1 MKEKRILTMFI
12 TSAIALVVSLV
23 VTFGIVLTL
32 ADPVVAT
39 GLTRYEYRYGGTNS
53 SIIKNDG
60 NALMFASDVIYTP
73 SGSIVW
79 KDKTEDINDDKFIVD
94 AQPDAKGNTN
104 YSTVVRYGNE
114 SYSSKIKVM
123 PIRISNTTNAE
134 KTFTLTVKATGDATL
149 LSFTNMKVFEY
160 DSPANFVDKAL
171 NTEETLTT
179 IPAGAYKDY
188 LIVVYTDDAGNLG
201 GQIAY
206 GTARLNLNVVI
217 K

>member
-32 ADPVVAT
+32 ADPVEAT
-39 GLTRYEYRYGGTNS
+39 GLTRYEYRYGGTNGS
-53 SIIKNDG
+53 TIKNQGD
-60 NALMFASDVIYTP
+60 ALMFASDVIYTP

-79 KDKTEDINDDKFIVD
+79 KDKPAASDVNDDKFIVD
-94 AQPDAKGNTN
+94 AQPDSKGNFN

-114 SYSSKIKVM
+114 SYSSKVKVM

-149 LSFTNMKVFEY
+149 LSFTNVKVFEY
-160 DSPANFVDKAL
+160 DNPANFIDKAL
-171 NTEETLTT
+171 NAEETLAT
-179 IPAGAYKDY
+179 IPAGTYKDY

-201 GQIAY
+201 EQIAY
-206 GTARLNLNVVI
+206 GTARLNLNVV
-217 K
+217 